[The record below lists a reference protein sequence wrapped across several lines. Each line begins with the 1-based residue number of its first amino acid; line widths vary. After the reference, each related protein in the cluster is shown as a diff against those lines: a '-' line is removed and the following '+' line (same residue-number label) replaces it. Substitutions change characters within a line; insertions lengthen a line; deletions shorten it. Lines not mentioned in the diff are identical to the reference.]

1 MVGLCRERVE
11 GTLVHVRSAGDLL
24 VCAVGAFALNLQQMA
39 PTSLLGKSQHTGVA
53 RERESRKERGREKS
67 EEEGKPHHTPRKF
80 FLSILAESGKR
91 EAGTRR

>member
-39 PTSLLGKSQHTGVA
+39 PTSLLGKSQHTGDEHFTIVLVHF
-53 RERESRKERGREKS
+53 RSK
-67 EEEGKPHHTPRKF
+67 TF
-80 FLSILAESGKR
+80 FLFKC
-91 EAGTRR
+91 